1 MELFWTGC
9 SKLQCAMRWKRQNVV
24 IHSRH
29 LKNQTDTEARRPEGG
44 GCRARNTRMPGGA
57 AAAMAM
63 KRKRNEVRA
72 LITREQQSPP
82 TALLLC
88 LCICPLLAPGLP
100 GAREPGS
107 IVR

>member
-1 MELFWTGC
+1 M
-9 SKLQCAMRWKRQNVV
+9 LQIAMRWKRQNLV
-24 IHSRH
+24 IHFSSPQ
-29 LKNQTDTEARRPEGG
+29 NQTDTEARRPEGG

-100 GAREPGS
+100 AALEPGS

>member
-1 MELFWTGC
+1 M
-9 SKLQCAMRWKRQNVV
+9 LQIAMRWKRQNLV
-24 IHSRH
+24 IHFSCPQ
-29 LKNQTDTEARRPEGG
+29 NQTDTEARRPEGG

-63 KRKRNEVRA
+63 KRKRNEVRS